1 MNEDFYIDQY
11 YEDRQ
16 SGDGECF
23 DYEEDCF
30 DYGDGD
36 SDTCPVCDS
45 DDIEIRSES
54 FYCHAC
60 GFFFIVTHAGFAVL
74 QMNYNK
80 YWGG

>member
-1 MNEDFYIDQY
+1 MSEDFYIDQY

-23 DYEEDCF
+23 DYAED
-30 DYGDGD
+30 D

-45 DDIEIRSES
+45 DDIEIRGES

-60 GFFFIVTHAGFAVL
+60 GFSGFADEL
-74 QMNYNK
+74 
-80 YWGG
+80 